1 MRRAIRSL
9 SEKLHFGMERVTPD
23 SMIFALILTFIVF
36 ALAMLVVKATPLQVV
51 AAWHR
56 GFWTYLGFSM
66 QMVVLLIFAFSF
78 AMTKIGAKALDK
90 ISGVP
95 KTPSGAVAWVCFI
108 AILLSLVN
116 WGLGLAGSIFLCLGT
131 ARRVKGVHWPLLVA
145 SAYIG
150 AKPERFGPCRSR
162 NHSF

>member
-1 MRRAIRSL
+1 
-9 SEKLHFGMERVTPD
+9 
-23 SMIFALILTFIVF
+23 
-36 ALAMLVVKATPLQVV
+36 MLVVKATPVQVV

-56 GFWTYLGFSM
+56 GFWAYLAFSM

-90 ISGVP
+90 ISSVP

-116 WGLGLAGSIFLCLGT
+116 WGLGLAGGIFLCLGA
-131 ARRVKGVHWPLLVA
+131 ARRGKGVHLPLL
-145 SAYIG
+145 
-150 AKPERFGPCRSR
+150 
-162 NHSF
+162 